1 MIVSTANW
9 LIVLVAACLVLALV
23 GLRLLRQRPLHW
35 FGFSIDGEALV
46 EELTTH
52 LPYATPPTTSGGVEH
67 LEHVEL
73 GETVPAL
80 MSWWRRQG

>member
-9 LIVLVAACLVLALV
+9 LIVLVAACLLLALV

-46 EELTTH
+46 EELTMH
-52 LPYATPPTTSGGVEH
+52 LPHTVLDSVERIEPIEPGH
-67 LEHVEL
+67 
-73 GETVPAL
+73 TAPAL